1 MNVSQEI
8 QKIRMGRP
16 HVVILGAGCSKAA
29 VPQGDA
35 NGMRL
40 PLMDDFLDVVR
51 PVRVVLEGAG
61 VPIEGKNFEEI
72 YSSLVAAGHSGVQ
85 NKVESLIFDYFAALS
100 LPDHPTLYDHL
111 LLSLR
116 EKDVIA
122 TFNWDPFLIQA
133 LRRNPL
139 LSGRAPQFRFLHGN
153 VMVGFCERDAI
164 QGYAGTLCQRCG
176 KRLARS
182 RLLYPVAEK
191 NYENDPMIAASWKQL
206 RLDLNHAF
214 MVTVFGYGA
223 PVSDKAATSLMQEAL
238 GNPIQ
243 NQLKLFEI
251 IDIKTREELLE
262 TWEPFIK
269 NYEYHYKIHQDFYCS
284 YIARH
289 PRRTGEAY
297 IDQYLN
303 GTWIC
308 NNPVPRELSFTDLW
322 EWTNPLLEA
331 ENLAEPSA
339 RRE

>member
-1 MNVSQEI
+1 MV
-8 QKIRMGRP
+8 RP

-29 VPQGDA
+29 MPQGDA

-51 PVRVVLEGAG
+51 LVKDELESAG
-61 VPIEGKNFEEI
+61 VPIDGKNFEEI
-72 YSSLVAAGHSGVQ
+72 YSSLVAAGHPDVQ
-85 NKVESLIFDYFAALS
+85 NRVESLIFGYFEALS
-100 LPDHPTLYDHL
+100 LPNEPTLYDHL

-139 LSGRAPQFRFLHGN
+139 LSGHPPQFRFLHGN
-153 VMVGFCERDAI
+153 VMVGFCEKDAM

-176 KRLARS
+176 KSLARS

-191 NYENDPMIAASWKQL
+191 DYETDPMIAASWKQL

-238 GNPIQ
+238 GSPIQ
-243 NQLKLFEI
+243 NQLKCFEI
-251 IDIKTREELLE
+251 IDIKTRAKLLE
-262 TWEPFIK
+262 TWEPFIR
-269 NYEYHYKIHQDFYCS
+269 NYKYHYKIHQDFYCS

-297 IDQYLN
+297 IKQYLN
-303 GTWIC
+303 GTWIDD
-308 NNPVPRELSFTDLW
+308 NPVPRELSFTDLW
-322 EWTNPLLEA
+322 EWTKPLLEA
-331 ENLAEPSA
+331 ENLADP
-339 RRE
+339 

>member
-1 MNVSQEI
+1 MNVSREI
-8 QKIRMGRP
+8 QKIRMVRP

-51 PVRVVLEGAG
+51 PVKDALESAG
-61 VPIEGKNFEEI
+61 VPTDGKNFEEI
-72 YSSLVAAGHSGVQ
+72 YSSLVAAGHSDVQ
-85 NKVESLIFDYFAALS
+85 NRVESLIFGYFKALS
-100 LPDHPTLYDHL
+100 LPNEPTLYDHL

-133 LRRNPL
+133 LKRNPP

-153 VMVGFCERDAI
+153 VLVGFCERDAI
-164 QGYAGTLCQRCG
+164 QGYAGTLCQRCS
-176 KRLARS
+176 KPLATS
-182 RLLYPVAEK
+182 RLLYPVAVK
-191 NYENDPMIAASWKQL
+191 DYETDTMIAASWKQL
-206 RLDLNHAF
+206 HIDLNHAF

-243 NQLKLFEI
+243 NQLKSFEI
-251 IDIKTREELLE
+251 IDIKTREKLLE

-269 NYEYHYKIHQDFYCS
+269 NYKYQYKIHQDFYCS

-308 NNPVPRELSFTDLW
+308 DNPVPRELSFTDLW
-322 EWTNPLLEA
+322 EWTKPLLEA
-331 ENLAEPSA
+331 ENLADP
-339 RRE
+339 